1 MKKNRGSR
9 LTAGIL
15 ALGLMCFI
23 ADVDGTSGASDE
35 GAPAGTVPIDLVL
48 PMPMFVGTPQNIVI
62 PNLEKPLGMPRP
74 PFYAPAGV
82 TNVAAGKP
90 VTASEED
97 PIIGTLEMITDGD
110 KEAADG
116 SYVHLGIGVQ
126 QVTIDLGSEHEVYAI
141 VVWHYHQQA
150 RVYFDIAAQ
159 VSKDVDFLSG
169 VHTVFNNDHDNS
181 AGMGVGKDMNYAE
194 SWEGKLM
201 DAKGTPARY
210 VRLYSNGN
218 TQNEINTYIEV
229 EVFGK
234 PAK

>member
-90 VTASEED
+90 
-97 PIIGTLEMITDGD
+97 
-110 KEAADG
+110 
-116 SYVHLGIGVQ
+116 
-126 QVTIDLGSEHEVYAI
+126 TIDVEVMGLRVGSFVLVTFPGELSAQIGLDIKARSPHEFTFVSGCTNGYI
-141 VVWHYHQQA
+141 Y
-150 RVYFDIAAQ
+150 YGPTAAQ
-159 VSKDVDFLSG
+159 LA
-169 VHTVFNNDHDNS
+169 N
-181 AGMGVGKDMNYAE
+181 VGWAQEDSDCRLDPRWQAIF
-194 SWEGKLM
+194 EGKVAEL
-201 DAKGTPARY
+201 
-210 VRLYSNGN
+210 L
-218 TQNEINTYIEV
+218 
-229 EVFGK
+229 GK
-234 PAK
+234 L